1 MARKSRKECR
11 NAFFWCF
18 RGVEIDLFAR
28 NDHASSK
35 TRDLKVGIT
44 QIDPGGSN
52 GSKKS
57 EVRTYGTRRGSKFQG
72 FFRVHIRRKFLTCRR
87 PRPRPRPRKM
97 TRNVTI
103 LRLLQRQEGEAIKN
117 HGLQIFFG
125 AVNRL
130 RSHGLF
136 GVDFSTKWTFY
147 LLEW

>member
-1 MARKSRKECR
+1 MARKYRRELKKS
-11 NAFFWCF
+11 NFWCF
-18 RGVEIDLFAR
+18 RGVEMHFFAR
-28 NDHASSK
+28 NAQTASEIG
-35 TRDLKVGIT
+35 DLKVGIT

-147 LLEW
+147 LLE

>member
-1 MARKSRKECR
+1 MARKYRRELKKSD
-11 NAFFWCF
+11 FWCF
-18 RGVEIDLFAR
+18 RGVEMHLFAR
-28 NDHASSK
+28 NDHTSSK

-57 EVRTYGTRRGSKFQG
+57 EVRSYGKGRGSKFQG
-72 FFRVHIRRKFLTCRR
+72 FCRVHIRRKFLTCRR
-87 PRPRPRPRKM
+87 PRPRPRPRNM
-97 TRNVTI
+97 TQNVTI
-103 LRLLQRQEGEAIKN
+103 LRLLPRQEGEAIRN

-125 AVNRL
+125 PFNRL

-147 LLEW
+147 LLE

>member
-1 MARKSRKECR
+1 MHR
-11 NAFFWCF
+11 
-18 RGVEIDLFAR
+18 FAR
-28 NDHASSK
+28 NGHTSSK

-57 EVRTYGTRRGSKFQG
+57 EVRSYGEGRASKFQG
-72 FFRVHIRRKFLTCRR
+72 FCRVHIRRKFLTCR
-87 PRPRPRPRKM
+87 RPRPRPRKM

-117 HGLQIFFG
+117 HGLQFFFG